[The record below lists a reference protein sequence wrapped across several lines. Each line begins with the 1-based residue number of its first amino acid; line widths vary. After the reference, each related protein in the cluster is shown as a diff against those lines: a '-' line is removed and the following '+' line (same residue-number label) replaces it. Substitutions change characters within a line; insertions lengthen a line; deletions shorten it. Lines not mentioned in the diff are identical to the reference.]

1 MPNTFG
7 SDDYGYPVR
16 QNGTMSI
23 WVCGEVL
30 IDLIPV
36 AAGSS
41 DRAPH
46 VGGGP
51 ANTAKALARLG
62 HEVHFIDGISSDAY
76 GVMSRDEL
84 LADDV
89 KLDLAQ
95 TSELP
100 TALAIVSID
109 ANASASYEFKLEN
122 TATFDFNLDWLPD
135 PSRYKPN
142 VLHIGT
148 LATVIQ
154 PGADE
159 LYDWA
164 LQVAE
169 FAPIVFDPNIRPA
182 VMANRDLYEA
192 AVEKWAAIS
201 SVIKVSDD
209 DVAWLFPDASFD
221 DVAERWVRDG
231 AALVVI
237 TRGSQ
242 GLIGFTADG
251 AVEVPGVKIEV
262 ADTVGAGDT
271 VGAIIVEA
279 MVEKGI
285 MALTGDVLQDVL
297 HRAAKAAG
305 ITCSRPGAQPPYKH
319 ELK

>member
-1 MPNTFG
+1 
-7 SDDYGYPVR
+7 
-16 QNGTMSI
+16 MSI

-30 IDLIPV
+30 IDILPSGPV
-36 AAGSS
+36 
-41 DRAPH
+41 

-62 HEVHFIDGISSDAY
+62 HDVHFIDGISTDAY
-76 GVMSRDEL
+76 GEMSRDEL
-84 LADDV
+84 VTDEV
-89 KLDLAQ
+89 KLDLAK
-95 TSELP
+95 SSDLP
-100 TALAIVSID
+100 TALAIVSL
-109 ANASASYEFKLEN
+109 NENGGASYEFKLDN
-122 TATFDFNLDWLPD
+122 TATFDFSLDWLPD
-135 PSRYKPN
+135 PSRHKPN

-148 LATVIQ
+148 LVTVIQ
-154 PGADE
+154 PGADV

-164 LQVAE
+164 MQVAE

-182 VMANRDLYEA
+182 VMGDRDLYEA

-209 DVAWLFPDASFD
+209 DVAWLFPDQSLD

-237 TRGSQ
+237 TRGSE

-251 AVEVPGVKIEV
+251 AVEVPGVKIVV

-297 HRAAKAAG
+297 HRAAKAAS
-305 ITCSRPGAQPPYKH
+305 ITCSRPGANPPYKH
-319 ELK
+319 ELKRI